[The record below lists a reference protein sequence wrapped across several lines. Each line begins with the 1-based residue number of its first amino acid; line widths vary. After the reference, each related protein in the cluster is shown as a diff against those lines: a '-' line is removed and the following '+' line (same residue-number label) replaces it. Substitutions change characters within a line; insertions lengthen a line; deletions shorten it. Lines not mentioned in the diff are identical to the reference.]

1 MLETVSPPSVFTAT
15 SAYSLAGVAGIAV
28 FATTAARTL
37 LPKNAPWQDRV
48 TFIWLV
54 STPFFQPPHL
64 FFFLGFADDVIRFDY
79 VYLNLYDYKCNNLSN
94 AETK

>member
-28 FATTAARTL
+28 VATTAARAL

-54 STPFFQPPHL
+54 RTPFLTLPY
-64 FFFLGFADDVIRFDY
+64 FFPELR
-79 VYLNLYDYKCNNLSN
+79 
-94 AETK
+94 

>member
-1 MLETVSPPSVFTAT
+1 MLETPLPSPSVFTAT

-28 FATTAARTL
+28 IATTAAGTL

-54 STPFFQPPHL
+54 RTTTIPSHPNQ
-64 FFFLGFADDVIRFDY
+64 FFFLWASR
-79 VYLNLYDYKCNNLSN
+79 
-94 AETK
+94 